1 MFDPPVKNPVPTIY
15 NLYTDPREE
24 TPTVDTWV
32 VGPALK
38 IVGQFQRSVTEHP
51 LIPMGTPDPYVPLQ

>member
-1 MFDPPVKNPVPTIY
+1 MFEPPVKNAVPTIY

-32 VGPALK
+32 VGPMLK
-38 IVGQFQRSVTEHP
+38 TVGTFEQSVKHYP
-51 LIPMGTPDPYVPLQ
+51 LIPMGTSDPYSPPK